1 MSNLNTVTNQLL
13 NEYAIKF
20 NENYNDIVQLNS
32 TIQNKEELIIQT
44 QELILYR
51 ERNIIILQYFLYFSI
66 SILLTSILL
75 ATGKI
80 PVKTFLGINVIVFIV
95 LFIACYFHLAKY
107 FSYINISNKLQGLRV
122 AMRNYAQKV
131 KQNIV
136 PPYEC
141 PSTCSAIVDEED
153 GDDNSGDFKYSN
165 SGESLK
171 IDPSL
176 NVWKY
181 GDVPVGDDLDFA
193 SSITHEESPQP
204 FFGTSYP
211 QNIYYECQWLGN
223 STGKNMPKSMRSGTK
238 KYSTIP
244 CTYKPNNTE
253 KSRLFC
259 QKDPNNLSSDEINQ
273 YCQTANL
280 EKIEQ
285 EIREIARN

>member
-20 NENYNDIVQLNS
+20 NENYNDIVQLNF

-141 PSTCSAIVDEED
+141 PSTCSAIVMKKMVMIVEILNIVILE
-153 GDDNSGDFKYSN
+153 NI
-165 SGESLK
+165 K

-181 GDVPVGDDLDFA
+181 GDVPVGDDLDFY
-193 SSITHEESPQP
+193 H
-204 FFGTSYP
+204 
-211 QNIYYECQWLGN
+211 L
-223 STGKNMPKSMRSGTK
+223 
-238 KYSTIP
+238 
-244 CTYKPNNTE
+244 
-253 KSRLFC
+253 
-259 QKDPNNLSSDEINQ
+259 
-273 YCQTANL
+273 
-280 EKIEQ
+280 
-285 EIREIARN
+285 